1 MKEPYVIGIRVAGA
15 CWGLLELAGF
25 LWFYSAARGAGLN
38 FYWLSPAL
46 ALLALSMA
54 PGFVTHRPV
63 GNLLLGTLAI
73 IGIVRSLH
81 VFVSDIA
88 ANGGPDVGS
97 AFLRFVT
104 CAFIVLLAMR
114 LLEKSKRAGPISS
127 EK

>member
-1 MKEPYVIGIRVAGA
+1 MSKDTACDWRWIRKDKLQPACFEVLLVCEIWWWRPIRTSTEKLQRMSLMKEPYVIGIRVAGA

-73 IGIVRSLH
+73 
-81 VFVSDIA
+81 
-88 ANGGPDVGS
+88 
-97 AFLRFVT
+97 
-104 CAFIVLLAMR
+104 
-114 LLEKSKRAGPISS
+114 
-127 EK
+127 